1 MSNRPGVLFRFDL
14 LDAIEQLPPEDAGR
28 LFVDALR
35 YGERGEMPNFQN
47 PLLSIVWAMLKPSID
62 ADGERYAEKV
72 LQTRYATYVREAKR
86 AEQKPLSFE
95 DWKSSLDTASCHS
108 ISGDTQYNNNTIQS
122 NNNINPMQEQVQGQ
136 GAAATPPPLA
146 RDSRNLIFLSDE
158 QYQNLTTDLGEAEVK
173 RCIGYLSEYSAMHNK
188 RYGDWDAAIRRA
200 SRERWGLPPS
210 SSKQESGTD
219 FQPDAD
225 RIQKNNA
232 WLDEFLASQKE
243 KPKEWNLNTTK
254 L

>member
-1 MSNRPGVLFRFDL
+1 MSNRPGVLFRFEL
-14 LDAIEQLPPEDAGR
+14 LDAIEQLDPADTGR
-28 LFVDALR
+28 LFVGALR

-72 LQTRYATYVREAKR
+72 LQTRYATYVRETKK

-95 DWKSSLDTASCHS
+95 DWKSSIDIARCHS
-108 ISGDTQYNNNTIQS
+108 ISSDIQYNNNSIQS

-136 GAAATPPPLA
+136 GAAAAPPALA
-146 RDSRNLIFLSDE
+146 RDGRNLIFLDDA
-158 QYQNLTTDLGEAEVK
+158 QYQSLVADLGEHELK
-173 RCIGYLSEYSAMHNK
+173 RCIDYLSEYCSMHNRK
-188 RYGDWDAAIRRA
+188 YGDWDAAVRKC
-200 SRERWGLPPS
+200 SRERWGLP
-210 SSKQESGTD
+210 SSKSGSKGGTD
-219 FQPDAD
+219 FQPTAD

-232 WLDEFLASQKE
+232 WLDSFLEQQK
-243 KPKEWNLNTTK
+243 KPKWNLNTTK